1 MTGAA
6 CTPAIATAQSK
17 AAVAI
22 WIAIAMHGTEIST
35 RTASMLRM
43 AVQRARSIASISIAA
58 NIASI
63 MNAVI
68 AIWVAPQV
76 VRRAI
81 RIPTVTVKAKVAHA
95 ARLRRWR

>member
-22 WIAIAMHGTEIST
+22 WIAIAMPGTEIST

-43 AVQRARSIASISIAA
+43 AVQSARSIASISIATD
-58 NIASI
+58 IASI
-63 MNAVI
+63 INAVI

-81 RIPTVTVKAKVAHA
+81 RIPTVTAKAKVAHA